1 MTLPTTTTVNG
12 CDDDSDMF
20 GPPRSSP
27 IGYHHH
33 RSRVPM
39 ISPKLR
45 QREERKRILQLC
57 ATKLERIK
65 DSETNLRRSVCIN
78 NTYCRLTDE
87 LRREKQSRYLA
98 NLPRSDVKPESA
110 RDNIFNP
117 YNSCGIDNSN
127 HQPSNKTACNEN
139 TANSDNL
146 SNNNNNSYNNLR
158 TDDSTEQSNGCEPN
172 YRGDGNNLSNNKV
185 HSTSTNG
192 DIMHTSTLHSINNN
206 CPANNNVNSI
216 STANNTTTTTTSYTA
231 AIHSSAN
238 NASTNNNSTL
248 NLITTHASIAA
259 NSTPSSASASAA
271 ATSTINT
278 HSRKRQLS
286 SSNLDNDLEILD
298 RELSEINAPMPLID
312 PEITQG
318 AEQLEKAISSRKRLR
333 SEDESD
339 RLVREALS
347 QFYIPQQ
354 RLISAIEDCP
364 LDVVSVGGSMGV
376 GVGLGLGMG
385 VGVGVGVGMG
395 MTPLSPSKRQ
405 KLSNSAN
412 ELELEF
418 DLNQNQKDFE
428 VIMDALRLGTPSPT
442 PSVGSDS
449 CGQAAMMSE
458 SASVFHNLVVT
469 SLET

>member
-1 MTLPTTTTVNG
+1 
-12 CDDDSDMF
+12 MF
-20 GPPRSSP
+20 SSCRYRS
-27 IGYHHH
+27 
-33 RSRVPM
+33 
-39 ISPKLR
+39 
-45 QREERKRILQLC
+45 E
-57 ATKLERIK
+57 
-65 DSETNLRRSVCIN
+65 
-78 NTYCRLTDE
+78 
-87 LRREKQSRYLA
+87 
-98 NLPRSDVKPESA
+98 VKPESA

-127 HQPSNKTACNEN
+127 HQPSNKSVCNEI
-139 TANSDNL
+139 TSSA
-146 SNNNNNSYNNLR
+146 SNNNSLNNLR
-158 TDDSTEQSNGCEPN
+158 THSSTERSNCCELVFN
-172 YRGDGNNLSNNKV
+172 GDENNLNCNNSNKL
-185 HSTSTNG
+185 HSSTNA
-192 DIMHTSTLHSINNN
+192 DIENSSLIVDVNSRNISIN
-206 CPANNNVNSI
+206 
-216 STANNTTTTTTSYTA
+216 STAITSLATANHTT
-231 AIHSSAN
+231 AN
-238 NASTNNNSTL
+238 NASST
-248 NLITTHASIAA
+248 TC
-259 NSTPSSASASAA
+259 
-271 ATSTINT
+271 T
-278 HSRKRQLS
+278 HSTHFNGTTNTATAHSSSSCTSAGHSTHTRKRQLC

-298 RELSEINAPMPLID
+298 RELSAINAPMPLID

-364 LDVVSVGGSMGV
+364 LDVVSVGSGMGV

-385 VGVGVGVGMG
+385 VGVGMGMG
-395 MTPLSPSKRQ
+395 PISPSKRQ
-405 KLSNSAN
+405 KLGNGAN